1 MADYLD
7 DPPAKKEADHFFQI
21 STLDETGI
29 YNLAKRENVNIVITA
44 CTDQALLTAANV
56 SEKLRL
62 PFYLSGKIAQ
72 NVTNKFD
79 MKQKFKE
86 NHIPSADY
94 RVLEHRWKKK
104 RKLRFL

>member
-1 MADYLD
+1 MIHQQ
-7 DPPAKKEADHFFQI
+7 KKKQIIFFQI

-86 NHIPSADY
+86 NTYTIS
-94 RVLEHRWKKK
+94 RLQSFGNMRWKKNGSF
-104 RKLRFL
+104 RFL